1 VKKLVNLDKIADFNF
16 EKEKLLEV
24 KVNRQDAMRGRLRT
38 VAPDGEDLIIDLPRG
53 KVINEGD
60 VFGPSSNGSFYKT
73 LIEPELVV
81 KVSLED
87 SGNSLEKAIQ
97 LGYNLGNRHL
107 EVLIEDGV
115 VYVPVTIGEEKVK
128 RILETLKLP
137 IKYESVQKVILP
149 TASGYHAGEEDEV

>member
-1 VKKLVNLDKIADFNF
+1 MVNVDKRADVNL
-16 EKEKLLEV
+16 EKAKLLEV
-24 KVNRQDAMRGRLRT
+24 KIKRQDAMRGRLRT

-60 VFGPSSNGSFYKT
+60 VFGPSTAGAYYKA

-81 KVSLED
+81 KVALK
-87 SGNSLEKAIQ
+87 NNNLKSLEKAIQ

-128 RILETLKLP
+128 RILEAMKLP
-137 IKYESVQKVILP
+137 IKYESVQRVILP
-149 TASGYHAGEEDEV
+149 TASGYHAGEEEEV

>member
-1 VKKLVNLDKIADFNF
+1 MVNLDTIADFDF
-16 EKEKLLEV
+16 EKAKLLEV
-24 KVNRQDAMRGRLRT
+24 KVKRQDAMRGRLRT

-53 KVINEGD
+53 KVIREGD
-60 VFGPSSNGSFYKT
+60 VFGPSATGSYYKT
-73 LIEPELVV
+73 MIEPELVV

-87 SGNSLEKAIQ
+87 PDNKLEKAIQ

-128 RILETLKLP
+128 RILEAMNLP

-149 TASGYHAGEEDEV
+149 NAAGYHAGEEEEV

>member
-1 VKKLVNLDKIADFNF
+1 MVSLDKTAVNVGKKKLV
-16 EKEKLLEV
+16 EV
-24 KVNRQDAMRGRLRT
+24 KVKRQDAMRGRLRT

-53 KVINEGD
+53 KVINDGD
-60 VFGPSSNGSFYKT
+60 FFGPSSTGSYYKM

-81 KVSLED
+81 KVTLKNSDSPSHLE
-87 SGNSLEKAIQ
+87 NALK

-128 RILETLKLP
+128 KILETMNLP
-137 IKYESVQKVILP
+137 IRYESVQKVIST
-149 TASGYHAGEEDEV
+149 TAVGYHAGEEEEA

>member
-1 VKKLVNLDKIADFNF
+1 MVNVDKRADVNL
-16 EKEKLLEV
+16 EKAKLLEV
-24 KVNRQDAMRGRLRT
+24 KIKRQDAMRGRLRT

-60 VFGPSSNGSFYKT
+60 VFGPSATGSFYKT
-73 LIEPELVV
+73 MIEPELVV

-87 SGNSLEKAIQ
+87 SNESLEKAIQ

-107 EVLIEDGV
+107 EVLIEDSG

-128 RILETLKLP
+128 RILEAMKLP
-137 IKYESVQKVILP
+137 IQYETVKKVILP
-149 TASGYHAGEEDEV
+149 TASGYHAGEEEEV

>member
-1 VKKLVNLDKIADFNF
+1 MVNLDKTADFNA
-16 EKEKLLEV
+16 EKGRLLEV
-24 KVNRQDAMRGRLRT
+24 KIKRQDATRGRLRT

-60 VFGPSSNGSFYKT
+60 VFGPSSTGAYYKM

-81 KVSLED
+81 KVALKNPENPNHLE
-87 SGNSLEKAIQ
+87 NALK

-128 RILETLKLP
+128 RILETMNLP
-137 IKYESVQKVILP
+137 ITYESVQKVIST
-149 TASGYHAGEEDEV
+149 TAAGYHAGEEEEV

>member
-1 VKKLVNLDKIADFNF
+1 MVNVDKIADFNL
-16 EKEKLLEV
+16 EKGKLLEV
-24 KVNRQDAMRGRLRT
+24 KVKRQDAMRGRLRT

-53 KVINEGD
+53 QVINEGD
-60 VFGPSSNGSFYKT
+60 VFGPSAAGSYYKT

-81 KVSLED
+81 KVALKN
-87 SGNSLEKAIQ
+87 GNVKSLEKAIQ

-128 RILETLKLP
+128 RILEAMNLP

-149 TASGYHAGEEDEV
+149 TASGYHAGEEEEV

>member
-1 VKKLVNLDKIADFNF
+1 MVNLDTIADFDF
-16 EKEKLLEV
+16 EKAKLLEV
-24 KVNRQDAMRGRLRT
+24 KVKRQDAMRGRLRT

-53 KVINEGD
+53 KVIREGD
-60 VFGPSSNGSFYKT
+60 VFGPSATGSYYKT
-73 LIEPELVV
+73 MIEPELVV

-87 SGNSLEKAIQ
+87 PDNKLEKAIQ

-115 VYVPVTIGEEKVK
+115 VYVPVTIGEDKVK
-128 RILETLKLP
+128 RILEAMNLP

-149 TASGYHAGEEDEV
+149 NAAGYHAGEEEEV

>member
-1 VKKLVNLDKIADFNF
+1 MVNLDKTADFNAG
-16 EKEKLLEV
+16 KGRLLEV
-24 KVNRQDAMRGRLRT
+24 KVKRQDATRGRLRT

-60 VFGPSSNGSFYKT
+60 VFGPSSTGAYYKM

-81 KVSLED
+81 KVALENSD
-87 SGNSLEKAIQ
+87 SPSHLENALK

-107 EVLIEDGV
+107 EVLIEDGI

-128 RILETLKLP
+128 KILETMNLP
-137 IKYESVQKVILP
+137 IRYESVQKVIS
-149 TASGYHAGEEDEV
+149 TTSAGYHAGEEEEA

>member
-1 VKKLVNLDKIADFNF
+1 MVNVDKIADFNQD
-16 EKEKLLEV
+16 KGKLLEV
-24 KVNRQDAMRGRLRT
+24 KIKRQDAMRGRLRM

-53 KVINEGD
+53 QVINEGD
-60 VFGPSSNGSFYKT
+60 VFGPSSVGSYYKT

-81 KVSLED
+81 KVALD
-87 SGNSLEKAIQ
+87 NDNVKSLEKAIQ

-107 EVLIEDGV
+107 EVLIADGV

-128 RILETLKLP
+128 RILEAMNLP

-149 TASGYHAGEEDEV
+149 TASGYHAGEEEEV

>member
-1 VKKLVNLDKIADFNF
+1 MVNVDKIADFNL
-16 EKEKLLEV
+16 EKAKLLEV
-24 KVNRQDAMRGRLRT
+24 KIKRQDAIRGRLRT

-53 KVINEGD
+53 QVINEGD
-60 VFGPSSNGSFYKT
+60 VFGPSSVGSYYKT

-81 KVSLED
+81 KVALD
-87 SGNSLEKAIQ
+87 NDNVKSLEKAIK

-107 EVLIEDGV
+107 EVLIADGV

-128 RILETLKLP
+128 RILEAMNLP

-149 TASGYHAGEEDEV
+149 TASGYHAGEEEEV